1 MTKEINKFHALQLF
15 TDTFAAETVH
25 LTNEK
30 IGIYIRLLCFNWTKN
45 AKPFKTE
52 SAYRICQCRDDNC
65 CINVYEVLEE
75 FFILKTEN
83 KENRNK
89 NTWTQ
94 KRLISEHEYLT
105 AKYKARS
112 EAGRKGGYAKAKN
125 GTFEKEQQNQQALI
139 EVLTDNASS
148 KIIAPIPIPSPI
160 PNKQLAVAF
169 EEFWSLLHYKKGS
182 KKLAS
187 QRYSKECRDSDPKV
201 IAESFNKYASKIQ
214 DKQYCAQVSTFL
226 NQRRFEDEDNNKPIE
241 IKEPDVYY
249 KDIKL
254 KKTGEFGHN
263 IEYSDDKGGKYEKH
277 KFKAGAE
284 VIKIE

>member
-1 MTKEINKFHALQLF
+1 MDKEINKFHALQLF
-15 TDTFAAETVH
+15 TDTFSAETVH
-25 LTNEK
+25 LTNEA
-30 IGIYIRLLCFNWTKN
+30 IGIYIRLICFCWTKN
-45 AKPFKTE
+45 AKPFTTE
-52 SAYRICQCRDDNC
+52 SAHRICQCKSKECKLIVDL
-65 CINVYEVLEE
+65 VLNE
-75 FFILKTEN
+75 FFIKGDVSHE
-83 KENRNK
+83 
-89 NTWTQ
+89 TWTH
-94 KRLISEHEYLT
+94 KRLTAEHNYLT

-112 EAGRKGGYAKAKN
+112 EAGRKGGLAKS
-125 GTFEKEQQNQQALI
+125 
-139 EVLTDNASS
+139 DNATS

-187 QRYSKECRDSDPKV
+187 QRYLKECRDSDPKV

-254 KKTGEFGHN
+254 KKTGEFGQN
-263 IEYSDDKGGKYEKH
+263 IEYSDSKGGKYEKH

-284 VIKIE
+284 VIKIQ